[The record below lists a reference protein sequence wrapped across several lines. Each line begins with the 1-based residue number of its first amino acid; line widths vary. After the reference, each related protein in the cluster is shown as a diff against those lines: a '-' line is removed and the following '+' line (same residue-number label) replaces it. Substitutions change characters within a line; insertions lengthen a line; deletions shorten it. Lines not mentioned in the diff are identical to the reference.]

1 MKFSKRRSKKKKKDA
16 NLWPFLSWEV
26 LSSPWTDWLES
37 RQTDK
42 RSDNQKRLFAVNNGG
57 FDFFFDEESFR
68 SSVASEWDECRTDRR
83 MRWEVEKD
91 RRVESFSD
99 RREATRLLLLLLLCD
114 AHCSAE
120 IHSISV
126 CKGRPEV
133 QKARNPE
140 DQKSR
145 RPNGQKSRWPWSVGW
160 FSDNQSQLQ
169 PDILYAVLKCYF
181 YGKVKG
187 NSIVATGNITLLD
200 IGCR

>member
-1 MKFSKRRSKKKKKDA
+1 MAFSKLRSALFSLNWLTGKPTNWQEIWQPEKTLCREQRWLRLLRRAS
-16 NLWPFLSWEV
+16 E
-26 LSSPWTDWLES
+26 
-37 RQTDK
+37 
-42 RSDNQKRLFAVNNGG
+42 
-57 FDFFFDEESFR
+57 
-68 SSVASEWDECRTDRR
+68 VASERDECRTDGR